1 MITQSTIE
9 NTIFNLFKEAV
20 IKLPDDVRNALE
32 DAYKNEDETIARLNL
47 KAILDNIEAAEKLD
61 VPMCQ
66 DTGLPIVFVKLGKVN
81 VENLYEGI
89 RNGVK
94 RATREI
100 PLRPNVVNPLTRENT
115 GTNTGNLIPQIDI
128 ELIDEEK
135 IELTVFPKGIG
146 SENNNA
152 LKMALPGE
160 GIKGIKE
167 FVLDTV
173 IAAGGKPCPPIIV
186 GVGIGGMSD
195 LAMKLAKKALLGKV
209 GERNPDKMIAE
220 LEEDILNSINKT
232 GIGPM
237 GLGGKT
243 TALDVKILTA
253 DTHTAGLPIGVCI
266 QCWAGRHA
274 SAVLKPSNATRLGL
288 SKTKFSEHTKT

>member
-1 MITQSTIE
+1 MITQKIIE
-9 NTIFNLFKEAV
+9 DTIFNLFKEAV
-20 IKLPDDVRNALE
+20 IKLPDDVKKALQ
-32 DAYKNEDETIARLNL
+32 DAYNNEDNDIAHLNL
-47 KAILDNIEAAEKLD
+47 KAILDNIEAAEKMR

-66 DTGLPIVFVKLGKVN
+66 DTGLPIVFVKLGKVD

-89 RNGVK
+89 RNGVE
-94 RATREI
+94 RATKEV
-100 PLRPNVVNPLTRENT
+100 PLRPNVVDPITRKNT
-115 GTNTGNLIPQIDI
+115 GTNTGNMMPQIDI

-135 IELTVFPKGIG
+135 IEFTVFPKGIG

-160 GIKGIKE
+160 GIEGIKK
-167 FVLDTV
+167 FVVDTV
-173 IAAGGKPCPPIIV
+173 ITAGGKPCPPIIV
-186 GVGIGGMSD
+186 GVGVGGSSD
-195 LAMKLAKKALLGKV
+195 LAMKIAKKALLGKI
-209 GERNPDKMIAE
+209 GERNPDKTIAE
-220 LEEDILNSINKT
+220 LEEDILSQINKT

-266 QCWAGRHA
+266 QCWAGRRA
-274 SAVLKPSNATRLGL
+274 NAVLKP
-288 SKTKFSEHTKT
+288 

>member
-1 MITQSTIE
+1 MITQKIIE
-9 NTIFNLFKEAV
+9 DTIFNLFKEAV
-20 IKLPDDVRNALE
+20 IKLPDDVKKALQ
-32 DAYKNEDETIARLNL
+32 DAYNNEDNDIARLNL
-47 KAILDNIEAAEKLD
+47 KAILDNIEVAEKME

-89 RNGVK
+89 RNGVE
-94 RATREI
+94 RATNEV
-100 PLRPNVVNPLTRENT
+100 PLRPNVVDPITRENR
-115 GTNTGNLIPQIDI
+115 GTNTGNMMPQIDI

-135 IELTVFPKGIG
+135 VEFTVFPKGIG

-160 GIKGIKE
+160 GIEGIKK
-167 FVLDTV
+167 FVVDTV

-186 GVGIGGMSD
+186 GVGVGGSSD
-195 LAMKLAKKALLGKV
+195 LAMKIAKKALLGKI
-209 GERNPDKMIAE
+209 GERNPDKTIAE
-220 LEEDILNSINKT
+220 LEEDILRQINET

-274 SAVLKPSNATRLGL
+274 TAVLRP
-288 SKTKFSEHTKT
+288 